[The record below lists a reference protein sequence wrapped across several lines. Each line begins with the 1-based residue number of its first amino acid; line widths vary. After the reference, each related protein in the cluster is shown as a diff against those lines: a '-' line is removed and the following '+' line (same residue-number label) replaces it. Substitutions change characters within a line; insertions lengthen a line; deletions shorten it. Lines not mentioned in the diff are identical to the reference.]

1 MLKKIVGIN
10 MKVHFIAIGGS
21 AMHNLAIALCQ
32 KGITVTGSDD
42 EIFDPAKSRL
52 EKYGLLPKEE
62 GWHPERITPDLDA
75 VVLGMHARIDNP
87 ELLRAQELG
96 LKIYSYP
103 EYLYE
108 QSKDKLRIVVG
119 GSHGKTTTTAMI
131 LHVLAHC
138 GIEADYMVGAQLK
151 GFEVMVRLSHTAKV
165 MVIEGDEYLT
175 SPIDRR
181 PKFHLYKPNVAII
194 TGIEWDH
201 INVFPTFDIYREQ
214 FAKFI
219 DLIEPFPG
227 APASCRHA
235 GGTPAVQGT
244 LIYCDEDKEVHRV
257 AVENRR
263 TDIQKL
269 PYRCPEHRVEN
280 GVTYLTA
287 RGKTD
292 SHTTPLKVF
301 GHHNLLNLT
310 AARLACRQVGVTDEQ
325 FDEAISTFEGAS
337 KRLELVKKSD
347 TYAVYK
353 DFAHAPSKLRATIH
367 AMREQYPGRKLV
379 ACMELHTFSSL
390 TQEFL
395 QQYNHTMDEADVRYV
410 YYSQHALQL
419 KKLPDLHPDEVK
431 AAFEGDAGK
440 MPAVHPVEVFTDS
453 KKLVECVIALMRN
466 SVSADAPATDA
477 ITQSHNNAI
486 NLLMMSSGN
495 FDGID
500 FAQLADEI
508 I

>member
-1 MLKKIVGIN
+1 

-21 AMHNLAIALCQ
+21 AMHNLALALHH
-32 KGITVTGSDD
+32 KGYIVTGSDD
-42 EIFDPAKSRL
+42 EIFDPARTRL
-52 EKYGLLPKEE
+52 ANAGLLPESE

-103 EYLYE
+103 EYLYD
-108 QSKDKLRIVVG
+108 QSKDKLRIVIG

-131 LHVLAHC
+131 LHVLQRC

-151 GFEVMVRLSHTAKV
+151 GFDVMVRLSHTAKV

-181 PKFHLYKPNVAII
+181 PKFHLYHPNVAII

-214 FAKFI
+214 FDKFI
-219 DLIEPFPG
+219 NLIEP
-227 APASCRHA
+227 
-235 GGTPAVQGT
+235 QGT
-244 LIYCDEDKEVHRV
+244 LIYCDEDAEVHRV
-257 AVENRR
+257 AVENQRV
-263 TDIQKL
+263 DINKL
-269 PYRCPEHRVEN
+269 PYVCPNHVVED
-280 GVTYLTA
+280 GVTYLLSSNV
-287 RGKTD
+287 K
-292 SHTTPLKVF
+292 TPLQVF

-310 AARLACRQVGVTDEQ
+310 AARLACRQVGVNDGQ
-325 FDEAISTFEGAS
+325 FVEAISTFGGAS
-337 KRLELVKKSD
+337 KRLELVKKNG
-347 TYAVYK
+347 TCAVYK

-367 AMREQYPGRKLV
+367 AMREQYPDRTLV

-395 QQYNHTMDEADVRYV
+395 QQYRGTMDEADVRYV
-410 YYSQHALQL
+410 YFSQHALQL
-419 KKLPDLHPDEVK
+419 KKLPPLDPDEVSK
-431 AAFEGDAGK
+431 AFGGN
-440 MPAVHPVEVFTDS
+440 VEVFTDS
-453 KKLVECVIALMRN
+453 KKMLLAVKALFQAKENR
-466 SVSADAPATDA
+466 
-477 ITQSHNNAI
+477 

-500 FAQLADEI
+500 FAVLADEI
-508 I
+508 L

>member
-1 MLKKIVGIN
+1 
-10 MKVHFIAIGGS
+10 
-21 AMHNLAIALCQ
+21 MHNLAIALCQ

-52 EKYGLLPKEE
+52 EKYGLLPEE
-62 GWHPERITPDLDA
+62 FGWHPERITKDLDA

-131 LHVLAHC
+131 LHVLAKC
-138 GIEADYMVGAQLK
+138 CIEVDYMVGAQLK

-201 INVFPTFDIYREQ
+201 INVFPTFDIYRDQ
-214 FAKFI
+214 FAQFI
-219 DLIEPFPG
+219 NLIEPK
-227 APASCRHA
+227 
-235 GGTPAVQGT
+235 GT
-244 LIYCDEDKEVHRV
+244 LIYCDEDAEVHRV
-257 AVENRR
+257 AVENQR
-263 TDIQKL
+263 TNIQKL
-269 PYRCPEHRVEN
+269 PYVCPEHRVEN
-280 GVTYLTA
+280 GITYIGNTA
-287 RGKTD
+287 
-292 SHTTPLKVF
+292 LQVF

-347 TYAVYK
+347 TCAVYK

-367 AMREQYPGRKLV
+367 AMREQYPDRRLV

-395 QQYNHTMDEADVRYV
+395 QQYKDAMDEADVRYV
-410 YYSQHALQL
+410 YYSKHALQL
-419 KKLPDLHPDEVK
+419 KKLPDLHPGEVK
-431 AAFEGDAGK
+431 AAFGGD
-440 MPAVHPVEVFTDS
+440 VEVYTDS
-453 KKLVECVIALMRN
+453 KKMIEDVKQCCKQFSTLN
-466 SVSADAPATDA
+466 SQFS
-477 ITQSHNNAI
+477 I
-486 NLLMMSSGN
+486 LMMSSGN

-500 FAQLADEI
+500 FAALAEEI

>member
-1 MLKKIVGIN
+1 

-52 EKYGLLPKEE
+52 EKYGLLPEE
-62 GWHPERITPDLDA
+62 FGWHPERIAPDLDA

-108 QSKDKLRIVVG
+108 QSKDKLRIVIG

-151 GFEVMVRLSHTAKV
+151 GFDVMVRLSHTAKV

-201 INVFPTFDIYREQ
+201 INVFPTFDIYRDQ
-214 FAKFI
+214 FAQFI
-219 DLIEPFPG
+219 NLIEPN
-227 APASCRHA
+227 
-235 GGTPAVQGT
+235 GT
-244 LIYCDEDKEVHRV
+244 LVYCDEDKEVHRV
-257 AVENRR
+257 AEENRR

-269 PYRCPEHRVEN
+269 PYVCPEHRVEN
-280 GVTYLTA
+280 GITYIGNTA
-287 RGKTD
+287 
-292 SHTTPLKVF
+292 LQIF

-310 AARLACRQVGVTDEQ
+310 AARLACRQVGVSDEL

-337 KRLELVKKSD
+337 KRLELVKKND
-347 TYAVYK
+347 TCAVYK

-367 AMREQYPGRKLV
+367 AMREQYPDRRLV

-395 QQYNHTMDEADVRYV
+395 QQYRGTMDEADVRYV
-410 YYSQHALQL
+410 YFSKHALQL
-419 KKLPDLHPDEVK
+419 KKLPDLDPEEVRK
-431 AAFEGDAGK
+431 AFGGN
-440 MPAVHPVEVFTDS
+440 VEVFTDS
-453 KKLVECVIALMRN
+453 AVIVERIKVMPWSN
-466 SVSADAPATDA
+466 S
-477 ITQSHNNAI
+477 

-500 FAQLADEI
+500 FAQLAEEVLR
-508 I
+508 

>member
-1 MLKKIVGIN
+1 MR
-10 MKVHFIAIGGS
+10 VHFIAIGGS

-52 EKYGLLPKEE
+52 EKYGLLPESF

-181 PKFHLYKPNVAII
+181 PKFHLYHPNVAII

-219 DLIEPFPG
+219 DLIGPK
-227 APASCRHA
+227 
-235 GGTPAVQGT
+235 GT
-244 LIYCDEDKEVHRV
+244 LIYCDEDAEVHRV
-257 AVENRR
+257 AVENKR

-269 PYRCPEHRVEN
+269 PYRCPEHVVEN
-280 GVTYLTA
+280 GVTYLINQNNQSNP
-287 RGKTD
+287 K
-292 SHTTPLKVF
+292 TPLQVF

-310 AARLACRQVGVTDEQ
+310 AARLACRQVGVTDER

-347 TYAVYK
+347 TCAVYK

-395 QQYNHTMDEADVRYV
+395 QQYRGTMDEADVRLV
-410 YYSQHALQL
+410 YFSQHALQL
-419 KKLPDLHPDEVK
+419 KKLPPLAPEAVRK
-431 AAFEGDAGK
+431 AFGGN
-440 MPAVHPVEVFTDS
+440 VEVFTDS
-453 KKLVECVIALMRN
+453 TAMVAKVKAMEWNN
-466 SVSADAPATDA
+466 S
-477 ITQSHNNAI
+477 

-500 FAQLADEI
+500 FAALADEI